1 MLFTPFTFI
10 YFKCYGVREKNQ
22 GKNHDGRVLTRCES
36 GYRGEYVVTGVN
48 NGCVNALSGIARR

>member
-22 GKNHDGRVLTRCES
+22 GKNPTAELRS
-36 GYRGEYVVTGVN
+36 GAKVVTRVN
-48 NGCVNALSGIARR
+48 NGCVNAFP